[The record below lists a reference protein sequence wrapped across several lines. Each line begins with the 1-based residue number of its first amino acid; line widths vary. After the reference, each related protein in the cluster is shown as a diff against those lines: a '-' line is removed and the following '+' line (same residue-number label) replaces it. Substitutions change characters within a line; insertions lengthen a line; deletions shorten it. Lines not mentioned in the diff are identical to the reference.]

1 VLEQRVLIFP
11 PSRRDGE
18 AARELLQRAHIE
30 AAVCRDV
37 ANLAAQIKRGA
48 GALVLTDAT
57 LGAPNVDVVFAALAA
72 QPPWSDLPLVLLCA
86 PETQRVLL
94 PPRLLCSL
102 TNVTLLDRPASA
114 RSLLSAIQAALRA
127 RLRQYQIRDQLEALQ
142 SAEESLRTREREL
155 RASDRR
161 KDEFL
166 AMLAHELRNPL
177 APIRSASELLTRLV
191 PEHSPVQAPA
201 DILQRQITHLTRIV
215 DDLLDVSRITQDRIE
230 LQKKPLEVR
239 AVIADALESAGPLMR
254 EKGHR
259 LEVCSSEAR
268 LYVEGDGARLVQCV
282 ANLLVN
288 AAKYTDPGGE
298 IRVAAYAEDA
308 TAVIAVSDNGVGV
321 PPELL
326 PQIFDL
332 FVQSRRSLDRAQGGL
347 GIGLSLVRRLI
358 QMHGGQVTAASE
370 GAGRGARFEIRL
382 PLIAAP
388 TASAQPP
395 SAQRVSPKR
404 ILVVDDNQDAA
415 DSLAMVLK
423 MNGHEAHAVYS
434 PEDALEHLG
443 AHASQVVL
451 LDIGLP
457 RMDGYQV
464 AQQVRRSGLPVR
476 MIALTGYGQLED
488 VKRATAAGFDAHLIK
503 PVDFDLLERALAH
516 SDAAPAEGALA
527 NGKPLIHD
535 VR

>member
-1 VLEQRVLIFP
+1 MHEQRVLILP

-18 AARELLQRAHIE
+18 ASRSLLQRAGID
-30 AAVCRDV
+30 AVVCRDAADV
-37 ANLAAQIKRGA
+37 AVQIDSGA
-48 GALVLTDAT
+48 GALVLTDAA
-57 LGAPNVDVVFAALAA
+57 LGVRGIDVVFATLAA

-86 PETQRVLL
+86 PETQREL
-94 PPRLLCSL
+94 PARLIASL

-127 RLRQYQIRDQLEALQ
+127 RLRQYQTRDQLEALK

-155 RASDRR
+155 RTSDRR

-177 APIRSASELLTRLV
+177 APIRSASELLRRLA
-191 PEHSPVQAPA
+191 PEHPQVQAPA
-201 DILQRQITHLTRIV
+201 DILQRQIAHLTRIV

-230 LQKKPLEVR
+230 LQKRPLEVS
-239 AVIADALESAGPLMR
+239 AVIADALESARPLMR
-254 EKGHR
+254 EKGHK
-259 LEVCSSEAR
+259 LQVALSESPF
-268 LYVEGDGARLVQCV
+268 YVEGDGARLVQCV

-288 AAKYTDPGGE
+288 AAKYTDPEGE
-298 IRVAAYAEDA
+298 IQVAARPENGV
-308 TAVIAVSDNGVGV
+308 AVIAVSDNGVGI

-347 GIGLSLVRRLI
+347 GIGLSLVRRLV
-358 QMHGGQVTAASE
+358 QMHGGQVSATSD

-388 TASAQPP
+388 IASTQQP
-395 SAQRVSPKR
+395 SAPRVSPKR

-415 DSLAMVLK
+415 NSLAMVLK
-423 MNGHEAHAVYS
+423 MNGHEAYAVYS
-434 PEDALEHLG
+434 PEDALRHLD
-443 AHASQVVL
+443 AHHSQVLL

-457 RMDGYQV
+457 RMDGYEV

-476 MIALTGYGQLED
+476 MIALTGYGQVED
-488 VKRATAAGFDAHLIK
+488 VKRTAAAGFDAHLIK
-503 PVDFDLLERALAH
+503 PVDLDLLERALAEVKPANAAGEL
-516 SDAAPAEGALA
+516 SDGGALA
-527 NGKPLIHD
+527 GGAS
-535 VR
+535 

>member
-1 VLEQRVLIFP
+1 VHEQRVLILP
-11 PSRRDGE
+11 PGRRDGE
-18 AARELLQRAHIE
+18 ASRTLLRRAGID
-30 AAVCRDV
+30 AVVCRDASDV
-37 ANLAAQIKRGA
+37 AVQLESGA
-48 GALVLTDAT
+48 GALVLTDAA
-57 LGAPNVDVVFAALAA
+57 LGVPDIEVLFAALASQA
-72 QPPWSDLPLVLLCA
+72 PWSDLPLVLLCA
-86 PETQRVLL
+86 PETQRVL
-94 PPRLLCSL
+94 PPRLIASL

-114 RSLLSAIQAALRA
+114 RSLLSAVQAAVRA
-127 RLRQYQIRDQLEALQ
+127 RLRQYQTRDQLEALK
-142 SAEESLRTREREL
+142 SVEESLRTREREL

-177 APIRSASELLTRLV
+177 APIRCASELLMHLAAGHPQVR
-191 PEHSPVQAPA
+191 APA
-201 DILQRQITHLTRIV
+201 DILQRQIAHLTRIV

-230 LQKKPLEVR
+230 LQRKPLEVG
-239 AVIADALESAGPLMR
+239 AVIADALESARPLMR
-254 EKGHR
+254 EKGHI
-259 LEVCSSEAR
+259 LEVALSEAP
-268 LYVEGDGARLVQCV
+268 LYVEGDAARLVQCV

-288 AAKYTDPGGE
+288 AAKYTDPEGE
-298 IRVAAYAEDA
+298 IRVAAHGENGS
-308 TAVIAVSDNGVGV
+308 AVIAVSDNGVGI

-347 GIGLSLVRRLI
+347 GIGLSLVRRLV

-388 TASAQPP
+388 MASRQQM
-395 SAQRVSPKR
+395 SAQRVAPKR

-415 DSLAMVLK
+415 NSLAMVLK
-423 MNGHEAHAVYS
+423 MNGHDAHAVYS

-443 AHASQVVL
+443 AHRCQVML

-457 RMDGYQV
+457 RMDGYEV
-464 AQQVRRSGLPVR
+464 AQQVRRRGLPVR

-488 VKRATAAGFDAHLIK
+488 VKRAAAAGFDAHLIK
-503 PVDFDLLERALAH
+503 PVALDLLERALAE
-516 SDAAPAEGALA
+516 SDAAPVERGFTNSEARIG
-527 NGKPLIHD
+527 G
-535 VR
+535 VS